1 MKYKNNRDLLKIFYR
16 ESEILLYD
24 GNLAKLAPRVMIAIL
39 KASSFKSTPLL
50 GKEEEQDLAR
60 RASDGDEA
68 AVERLITSHLGFVF
82 NVAKGY
88 RRSGVPMSDL
98 IQEGMVGLIQAVKRF
113 NPEVDARLSTYAKW
127 WIRAS
132 IQDHVVRSWSLVRL
146 STTSAQKSLF
156 LNLRRK
162 TSELIE
168 GADALSD
175 NIASQLAERF
185 ETTAADVRNLARRI
199 TLRDQSLNTQLT
211 DEFNETWLDYLKS
224 ETQTPEEHLAEESER
239 MELQELMA
247 RAMHRLPA
255 REQFII
261 KNRYFAEVKQTFA
274 SIGRELNISKDRV
287 RQLEARALVTLKGIL
302 EPGLLEGEIITK

>member
-1 MKYKNNRDLLKIFYR
+1 MIALLKT
-16 ESEILLYD
+16 
-24 GNLAKLAPRVMIAIL
+24 
-39 KASSFKSTPLL
+39 SSFKSTPLL
-50 GKEEEQDLAR
+50 GKEEEKDLAR
-60 RASDGDEA
+60 RASDGDDA
-68 AVERLITSHLGFVF
+68 AAERLINSHLGFVL

-132 IQDHVVRSWSLVRL
+132 IQDHIVRSWSLVRL

-185 ETTAADVRNLARRI
+185 ETTASDVRNLARRI
-199 TLRDQSLNTQLT
+199 TQRDQSLNAQVS
-211 DEFNETWLDYLKS
+211 DEFNQTWLDNLKS
-224 ETQTPEEHLAEESER
+224 ETQTPEERLAEESER
-239 MELQELMA
+239 MELRELMA
-247 RAMHRLPA
+247 RAMQKLPA

-261 KNRYFAEVKQTFA
+261 KNRYFAEVKQTFS
-274 SIGRELNISKDRV
+274 SIGRELDLSKDRV
-287 RQLEARALVTLKGIL
+287 RQLEVRALEALKEIL
-302 EPGLLEGEIITK
+302 EPGLIEGRIITK